1 MGNRQ
6 SMAVLKVDDWV
17 LIKGEGIGKITLLN
31 YTKSYHL
38 VDLLDGTS
46 NFSVLRNQ
54 DNMTRLPEG
63 LNPILSNSINKEKN
77 NG

>member
-6 SMAVLKVDDWV
+6 SMAVLKVGDWV

-46 NFSVLRNQ
+46 NFAVLRNQ
-54 DNMTRLPEG
+54 DNMT
-63 LNPILSNSINKEKN
+63 PIDPAFNVLLTDVNK
-77 NG
+77 